1 MYNKVNILFYQKGDT
16 MNLLSRNISKQMKQ
30 YSVSGLSLAV
40 IRDGRLDEATA
51 YGTLESGTTRNI
63 TTNSILNSCS
73 ISKFI
78 TAMLVLTLSD
88 QAIVHLDEDVN
99 DRLTSWNIPTNLF
112 TSKKKITLRNLL
124 SHQSGITDPP
134 NSFEPYTLAK
144 GLPKMSELL
153 AGNTLYCPVPI
164 AATYKP
170 ESEFHYSDA
179 NFCIIEQLLEDITG
193 KSFSQLLE
201 EFIFQPLQMKNS
213 TLFSP
218 NVIDKTDDFACG
230 HNKDGTVT
238 NEKYPFY
245 PFAAASGIWTTP
257 TDLSTLVIEII
268 HSLQGKGKL
277 KLSQKTVQ
285 DMISPQG
292 CSKWTGLGVFLDDSN
307 EDLQIYSLGWGVGF
321 QCMMVCYPHR
331 GNGAVIMTNSDLGVH
346 QMKGIIG
353 EVLKTLSL

>member
-1 MYNKVNILFYQKGDT
+1 
-16 MNLLSRNISKQMKQ
+16 MNLLSKNIYKQMKQ
-30 YSVSGLSLAV
+30 YSVAGLSLSV
-40 IRDGRLDEATA
+40 IRGGKLDEATA
-51 YGTLESGTTRNI
+51 FGTLESGTTRNI
-63 TTNSILNSCS
+63 TTNSIFNSCS

-78 TAMLVLTLSD
+78 TTTLVLKLCD
-88 QAIVHLDEDVN
+88 QGIVNLDEDVN
-99 DRLTSWNIPTNLF
+99 DRLTSWKIPTNKL

-124 SHQSGITDPP
+124 SHQSGIIDPP
-134 NSFEPYTLAK
+134 NSFEHYRLAQ
-144 GLPKMSELL
+144 GIPKIPELL

-164 AATYKP
+164 EVNYEP

-179 NFCIIEQLLEDITG
+179 SFCIIEQLLEDITG
-193 KSFSQLLE
+193 QSFSQLLK

-218 NVIDKTDDFACG
+218 EDIEKTNTFACG

-245 PFAAASGIWTTP
+245 PFPAASGIWTTP
-257 TDLSTLVIEII
+257 SDLSTLVIELI
-268 HSLQGKGKL
+268 HSLQGNSKL
-277 KLSQKTVQ
+277 ALSQQTVQ

-321 QCMMVCYPHR
+321 QCMMVCYPLR
-331 GNGAVIMTNSDLGVH
+331 GNSAIIMTNSDLGVH
-346 QMKGIIG
+346 QMEGIIG
-353 EVLKTLSL
+353 EVLKMLSL

>member
-1 MYNKVNILFYQKGDT
+1 
-16 MNLLSRNISKQMKQ
+16 MNLKSNNIYEKMNQ
-30 YSVSGLSLAV
+30 YSVAGLSFAV
-40 IRDGRLDEATA
+40 IRDGRLDETTA
-51 YGTLESGTTRNI
+51 FGTLESGTSRTVN
-63 TTNSILNSCS
+63 TNSIFNSCS

-78 TAMLVLTLSD
+78 TSMLVLTLSD
-88 QAIVHLDEDVN
+88 QEIVHLDEDVN

-112 TSKKKITLRNLL
+112 TSQKKITLRNLL
-124 SHQSGITDPP
+124 SHQSGIIDPP
-134 NSFEPYTLAK
+134 NSFEHYKLEK
-144 GLPKMSELL
+144 GIPKIPKLL
-153 AGNTLYCPVPI
+153 AGKTLYCPVPI
-164 AATYKP
+164 EMNYEP

-193 KSFSQLLE
+193 KSFNLLLE

-218 NVIDKTDDFACG
+218 KDMDKTDALACG

-257 TDLSTLVIEII
+257 SDLSTLVIELI
-268 HSLQGKGKL
+268 HSLQGNSKL

-307 EDLQIYSLGWGVGF
+307 EDLQIYSYGWGVGF
-321 QCMMVCYPHR
+321 QCMMVCYPYR

-346 QMKGIIG
+346 QMEGIIG

>member
-1 MYNKVNILFYQKGDT
+1 
-16 MNLLSRNISKQMKQ
+16 MNLKSNNIYEKMNQ
-30 YSVSGLSLAV
+30 YSVAGLSLAV
-40 IRDGRLDEATA
+40 IRDGRLDETTA
-51 YGTLESGTTRNI
+51 FGTLECGTTRTVN
-63 TTNSILNSCS
+63 TNSIFNSCS

-78 TAMLVLTLSD
+78 TSMLVLTLSD
-88 QAIVHLDEDVN
+88 QGIVHLDEDVN

-112 TSKKKITLRNLL
+112 TSQKKVTLRNLL
-124 SHQSGITDPP
+124 SHQSGIIDPP
-134 NSFEPYTLAK
+134 NSFEHYTLAK
-144 GLPKMSELL
+144 GLPNMSELL
-153 AGNTLYCPVPI
+153 AGKSLYCPVPI
-164 AATYKP
+164 EANYEP

-179 NFCIIEQLLEDITG
+179 NFCIIEQLLENITG
-193 KSFSQLLE
+193 KSFNQLLE
-201 EFIFQPLQMKNS
+201 EHIFQPLQMKDS

-218 NVIDKTDDFACG
+218 EDIDKTDAFSCG

-245 PFAAASGIWTTP
+245 PFAAAAGIWTTP

-268 HSLQGKGKL
+268 HSLQGNSKL

-292 CSKWTGLGVFLDDSN
+292 CSKWTGLGIFLEDSN

-331 GNGAVIMTNSDLGVH
+331 GNGATIMTNTDLGVH
-346 QMKGIIG
+346 QMEGIIG

>member
-1 MYNKVNILFYQKGDT
+1 
-16 MNLLSRNISKQMKQ
+16 MNLKSNNIYEQMNQ
-30 YSVSGLSLAV
+30 YSVAGLSLAV
-40 IRDGRLDEATA
+40 IRDGRLDETTA
-51 YGTLESGTTRNI
+51 FGTLESGTTRTVN
-63 TTNSILNSCS
+63 TNSIFNSCS

-78 TAMLVLTLSD
+78 TTILTLKLCN
-88 QAIVHLDEDVN
+88 QGIVHLDENVN

-112 TSKKKITLRNLL
+112 TSQKKITLRNLL
-124 SHQSGITDPP
+124 SHQSGIIDPP
-134 NSFEPYTLAK
+134 NSFEHYKLEK
-144 GLPKMSELL
+144 GIPKIPELL
-153 AGNTLYCPVPI
+153 SGRTLYCPVPI
-164 AATYKP
+164 EVNYEP
-170 ESEFHYSDA
+170 ESEFQYSDA
-179 NFCIIEQLLEDITG
+179 NFCVIEQLLEDITG
-193 KSFSQLLE
+193 KSFNLLLE

-213 TLFSP
+213 ILFSP
-218 NVIDKTDDFACG
+218 DVIDKTDDFACG